1 MQKLREISFLL
12 RSYLQEV
19 DMEVVDP
26 AANSS
31 FIIKMR
37 ALLDQG
43 KVSQDAVD
51 EVTDLINC
59 HAPKPSNR
67 KKASQ
72 LISSN
77 EDGTYTVDK
86 EAMDKMIRSLP
97 QYAGKYRSYSEIE
110 EGL

>member
-12 RSYLQEV
+12 RAYLQEV

-37 ALLDQG
+37 ALLEQG
-43 KVSQDAVD
+43 KVSQDAVN

-59 HAPKPSNR
+59 HAPKPSER
-67 KKASQ
+67 KKAGQ
-72 LISSN
+72 LIADN
-77 EDGTYTVDK
+77 GDGTYTVDK
-86 EAMDKMIRSLP
+86 EEMNKMIRSLP
-97 QYAGKYRSYSEIE
+97 QYAGKYTSYSELV
-110 EGL
+110 EGS